1 MTSIIVA
8 SIGNDFLSFGFQRSL
23 FHNIFNHGS
32 IDIDSD
38 DGHDKDIDDD
48 HHDHDSDH
56 NDDDNDHNDHN
67 DDDNDHNDHD
77 NDHNDDNDHN
87 NDHNDLDDGDHDD
100 HDNHRTSQRRV
111 TPSGTTNWRQHLLQG
126 PTVKTTALVLKII

>member
-38 DGHDKDIDDD
+38 DDHDKDIDDD
-48 HHDHDSDH
+48 L
-56 NDDDNDHNDHN
+56 DD
-67 DDDNDHNDHD
+67 
-77 NDHNDDNDHN
+77 
-87 NDHNDLDDGDHDD
+87 DHNDLDDGDDDD

>member
-8 SIGNDFLSFGFQRSL
+8 SIGNDFLSFGCHRSL
-23 FHNIFNHGS
+23 FHNIFNHGP

-38 DGHDKDIDDD
+38 DDHDKDIDDD
-48 HHDHDSDH
+48 LDDDYHHDHHHDHDS
-56 NDDDNDHNDHN
+56 
-67 DDDNDHNDHD
+67 
-77 NDHNDDNDHN
+77 
-87 NDHNDLDDGDHDD
+87 DHNDLDDGDHDD

>member
-8 SIGNDFLSFGFQRSL
+8 SIGNDFLSFGCHRSL
-23 FHNIFNHGS
+23 FHNIFNHGP

-38 DGHDKDIDDD
+38 DDHDKDIDDD
-48 HHDHDSDH
+48 L
-56 NDDDNDHNDHN
+56 DD
-67 DDDNDHNDHD
+67 
-77 NDHNDDNDHN
+77 
-87 NDHNDLDDGDHDD
+87 DHNDLDDGDDDD

>member
-8 SIGNDFLSFGFQRSL
+8 SIGNDFLSFGCHRSL
-23 FHNIFNHGS
+23 FHNIFNHGP

-38 DGHDKDIDDD
+38 DDHDKDIDDD
-48 HHDHDSDH
+48 LDDHHHDDHDSDH
-56 NDDDNDHNDHN
+56 DNDDNDHDN
-67 DDDNDHNDHD
+67 DDNDHD
-77 NDHNDDNDHN
+77 NDHND
-87 NDHNDLDDGDHDD
+87 LDDDDHDD